1 MGRVQRSKASVHRKA
16 TGKRRVAAR
25 LSSAGPG
32 ASVIIPVHNRLD
44 YTKRCL
50 GSLRAHGGGIEEI
63 IVIDNGS
70 TDGTARYLS
79 GLQGVRVLRNRENRG
94 CAAAWNHGL
103 EAAASPWVLFLN
115 NDVVVTEGW
124 VEGMLEFAVRNRT
137 DVVSPAIRE
146 GLGRYDI
153 DRYAEEFVARMK
165 HCARN
170 GVADGIC
177 FMVHRKVFEK
187 IGRFDENFRIG
198 QFEDTDF
205 FRRAAMAGFRLA
217 ITGRSFIHHF
227 GSVTQNYIRLVEG
240 DTSYESENRAYYRY
254 KWGLSRRRRFLGRQA
269 ANARRLLWVLRE
281 RVLGGHLLI
290 GEKG

>member
-1 MGRVQRSKASVHRKA
+1 MARVQRSKTSENHGAS
-16 TGKRRVAAR
+16 GKRRVAACA
-25 LSSAGPG
+25 SSARQG

-63 IVIDNGS
+63 IIIDNGS

-79 GLQGVRVLRNRENRG
+79 GLEGVRVLGNRENRG
-94 CAAAWNHGL
+94 CAAAWNHGI
-103 EAAASPWVLFLN
+103 EAAGSAWVLFLN
-115 NDVVVTEGW
+115 NDVVVTAHW
-124 VEGMLEFAVRNRT
+124 LEGMLEFAVRNHV
-137 DVVSPAIRE
+137 DIVSPAIRE
-146 GLGRYDI
+146 GMGRYDI

-165 HCARN
+165 HCTRI

-177 FMVHRKVFEK
+177 FMVRRKVFEK

-198 QFEDTDF
+198 QFEDSDF

-217 ITGRSFIHHF
+217 ITGCSFIHHF
-227 GSVTQNYIRLVEG
+227 GSVTQNYIRLIEG
-240 DTSYESENRAYYRY
+240 DTSYEAENRAYYRR
-254 KWGLSRRRRFLGRQA
+254 KWGLSRRRRFLARQA
-269 ANARRLLWVLRE
+269 ANARRLMWALRE
-281 RVLGGHLLI
+281 RALGGHLLI